1 MQEKRRIRNLGILAH
16 VDAGKTTVTEQMLY
30 LSGSTRAVGNVDK
43 GTSLSDAL
51 DVEKKRGISVRASS
65 LSFPWQDVQ
74 INLIDTPGHVDF
86 SAEVERSLRVLDC
99 AVLVLSA
106 VEGIQAQSEPIW
118 DALRAMGIPVVL
130 FINKIDRKGAD
141 VAGVFAEMQRAFSPS
156 MVFING
162 VKNEGFD
169 EATIAELSAVES
181 DALHE
186 KVAEQDD
193 ALLECYLEGEALES
207 AAIDVALARLGHRR
221 LQSQPALR

>member
-1 MQEKRRIRNLGILAH
+1 MQGKRRIRNLGILAH

-43 GTSLSDAL
+43 GTSLSDTL

-65 LSFPWQDVQ
+65 LAFSWQDVQ

-130 FINKIDRKGAD
+130 FINKIDRKGAN
-141 VAGVFAEMQRAFSPS
+141 VAGVFAAGDLTDASGTLKQ
-156 MVFING
+156 
-162 VKNEGFD
+162 
-169 EATIAELSAVES
+169 TITAAAQGAIAALSASQHV
-181 DALHE
+181 
-186 KVAEQDD
+186 
-193 ALLECYLEGEALES
+193 ALES
-207 AAIDVALARLGHRR
+207 QAAGDD
-221 LQSQPALR
+221 